1 MAMESP
7 AKFCAM
13 PASGIIIPGFVMSSI
28 NGIGS
33 NSPVQKIVQQPI
45 QKEVPADPPKQL
57 PVVDKLQLSG
67 MSHLLE
73 ALKSNDMRT
82 DKIADIRAQIEAGTY
97 ETDDKLD
104 AAADRLLDEL
114 AK

>member
-7 AKFCAM
+7 AKTMGCRQ
-13 PASGIIIPGFVMSSI
+13 ASSLPGFVMSSI
-28 NGIGS
+28 NGIGP

-45 QKEVPADPPKQL
+45 QKQVPADPPAQI
-57 PVVDKLQLSG
+57 PVTDKLELSG
-67 MSHLLE
+67 MSHLLQS
-73 ALKSNDMRT
+73 LRSNDVRA
-82 DKIADIRAQIEAGTY
+82 DKIADIKQQIEAGTY

-104 AAADRLLDEL
+104 VAADRLLDDL